1 MNRLALIA
9 DVHGNIWAL
18 EAVLSDSRRRRI
30 DHIFDLGDIAQGSLH
45 PADTPPTWRCSTGV
59 PIARTG
65 FAPAARGL
73 AEDIYDTVNARAD
86 GEAVQRLPDGRR
98 RR

>member
-30 DHIFDLGDIAQGSLH
+30 DHIFDLCVFRPIVNGHSG
-45 PADTPPTWRCSTGV
+45 PT
-59 PIARTG
+59 
-65 FAPAARGL
+65 
-73 AEDIYDTVNARAD
+73 
-86 GEAVQRLPDGRR
+86 
-98 RR
+98 